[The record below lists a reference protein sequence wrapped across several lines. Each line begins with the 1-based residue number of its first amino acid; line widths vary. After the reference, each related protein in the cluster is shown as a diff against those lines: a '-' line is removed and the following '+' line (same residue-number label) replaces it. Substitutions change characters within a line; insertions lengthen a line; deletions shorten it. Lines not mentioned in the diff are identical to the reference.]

1 MIVTLVPPGRGRWS
15 ALVLTYDPKRRGE
28 LPLPV
33 GLRVGERVEVLG
45 VTYRVAKVEGSAC
58 QS

>member
-15 ALVLTYDPKRRGE
+15 PLVLTYDPKRRGE

-33 GLRVGERVEVLG
+33 GLRVGERVQVMG
-45 VTYRVAKVEGSAC
+45 QVFRVARVEGGGA
-58 QS
+58 